1 METEKSSVDY
11 EATPLTRSEYVTALA
26 HFYRG
31 EMHRAQAW
39 RSRLDT
45 TTNWAVIATL
55 GIMTFSF
62 NNPAYSMETLI
73 AGMYVNLVFL
83 LLEAR
88 RFRFFDVWRSRVR
101 MIEENFM
108 GPILRRDLGSSTDL
122 WGKQVADD
130 LLHPRFKIALMQAVK
145 ARLTRNYIFVF
156 GFLLLAWL
164 GRIFVL
170 SRSGEVGLDNMMGIV
185 GVSGWIPVLLVVG
198 LYGTLIG
205 VMVFTPKVLAPE
217 KCYWPDPDHQG
228 QEVSSLD
235 V

>member
-1 METEKSSVDY
+1 METDGSSFDY
-11 EATPLTRSEYVTALA
+11 EATPLSRGEYVTALA

-31 EMHRAQAW
+31 EMYRAQAW

-62 NNPAYSMETLI
+62 NNPTYSMETLI

-88 RFRFFDVWRSRVR
+88 RFRFFDVWRARVR

-108 GPILRRDLGSSTDL
+108 GPILRRDLRSSTDL
-122 WGKQVADD
+122 WGKHVADD
-130 LLHPRFKIALMQAVK
+130 LLHPRFKISLMQAVK

-170 SRSGEVGLDNMMGIV
+170 SRSGEGELDYMMGIV
-185 GVSGWIPVLLVVG
+185 GVPGWIPVLLVVG
-198 LYGTLIG
+198 LYGTLLG
-205 VMVFTPKVLAPE
+205 VMAFTPKVLAPE
-217 KCYWPDPDHQG
+217 KCYWPDGERLG
-228 QEVSSLD
+228 QKVSSLD